1 MRRFIP
7 AAVLITGASCFV
19 RAQAPGVP
27 IEQPVAGTG
36 VKEVIEKAGVLREAG
51 KLASAE
57 KVAEFLNKPVPEKVT
72 LVSPKTEPLSRVAIY
87 EEARRDRVR
96 VGWYYLCKKC
106 NHWHTRLAGGYPLTE
121 DGVIATCHH
130 VVKPGDDMREGYL
143 IVVDGEGVVTPV
155 TGVIA
160 DSTVRDICVI
170 RAAGGK
176 FKPMPLNEAVHPGDA
191 AYCLSDPLGV
201 TGYFS
206 EGMVNRFYRKPDGKG
221 TDEESL
227 RLHVSTDW
235 APGSS
240 GSPVLDQ
247 SGNVIGHVSTISA
260 MSEAPAEGQPRK
272 GGTQIVLHEAS
283 TARGVIALLK
293 SADKEAG
300 KAIAKPADT
309 PVPKPV
315 EPPPATPAETPAA
328 KTAELPAKAG

>member
-1 MRRFIP
+1 
-7 AAVLITGASCFV
+7 VLITGACVV
-19 RAQAPGVP
+19 RGQAPGVP

-57 KVAEFLNKPVPEKVT
+57 KVAEFLKKPAPEKVT
-72 LVSPKTEPLSRVAIY
+72 LPSPKTEPMSRSAIY

-130 VVKPGDDMREGYL
+130 VVQPGDDMREGYL
-143 IVVDGEGVVTPV
+143 IVVDGGGVVTPV
-155 TGVIA
+155 TSVIA
-160 DSTVRDICVI
+160 DSTGRDICVI

-176 FKPMPLNEAVHPGDA
+176 FKPMPLNDAVHPGDA

-293 SADKEAG
+293 SAEKEAEAG
-300 KAIAKPADT
+300 KAPEAATAKPAD
-309 PVPKPV
+309 PPAPKPA
-315 EPPPATPAETPAA
+315 EPPPAKPAETPAA
-328 KTAELPAKAG
+328 KTAEPPAKAG